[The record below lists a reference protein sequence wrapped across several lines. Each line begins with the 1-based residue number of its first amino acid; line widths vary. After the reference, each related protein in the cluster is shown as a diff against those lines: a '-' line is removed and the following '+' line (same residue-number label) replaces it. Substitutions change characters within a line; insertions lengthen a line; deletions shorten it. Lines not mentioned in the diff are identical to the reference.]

1 MTLEEDLAFLQRYE
15 SEATPATFLVYAKRQ
30 LADPNMPARP
40 YAGHGKYRYNE
51 SGLCYMP
58 GHKPRESTR
67 AIRLAAIGLGP
78 VRNYW
83 WWQAQ
88 FRLYGVPFKPCDD
101 RQVAVI
107 QALDQGM
114 VSEVVVAC
122 IARYL
127 INFSL

>member
-1 MTLEEDLAFLQRYE
+1 MTLEDDLAFLQRYE
-15 SEATPATFLVYAKRQ
+15 SEATPTTFLEYARRQ
-30 LADPNMPARP
+30 LVDPNMPTRP
-40 YAGHGKYRYNE
+40 YAGLGKYRYNE

-78 VRNYW
+78 ARNHW

-88 FRLYGVPFKPCDD
+88 FRLYGVPFKPGDD
-101 RQVAVI
+101 CQDAAI

-114 VSEVVVAC
+114 VSEPGITC
-122 IARYL
+122 IARWL
-127 INFSL
+127 VNSFT